1 MMDNQNN
8 MKSQRF
14 FVYTCIMFTFSY
26 MIRCGQSTFYQDY
39 SAKRIKPVA
48 RNSENPKSVAFMKN
62 KKFLKFATWSYRQSG
77 ALEPHVSIFLLIV
90 ISVEPTVFKVG
101 NFW

>member
-1 MMDNQNN
+1 MRWCKVLQHVD
-8 MKSQRF
+8 
-14 FVYTCIMFTFSY
+14 V
-26 MIRCGQSTFYQDY
+26 
-39 SAKRIKPVA
+39 SAKRIKLGA

-62 KKFLKFATWSYRQSG
+62 KKLLKFATWSCRQAG
-77 ALEPHVSIFLLIV
+77 ALEPHVSIFLLTV